1 MRVIIDR
8 FEGDYA
14 VCQDENKKIINIERG
29 RLPHD
34 ACEGCVLLI
43 HNDRIEVDYVET
55 EKRKEKIKKLMD
67 LIWD

>member
-29 RLPHD
+29 RLPMMP
-34 ACEGCVLLI
+34 VK
-43 HNDRIEVDYVET
+43 VVYY
-55 EKRKEKIKKLMD
+55 
-67 LIWD
+67 